1 MELILGILVG
11 FFAKRIIKFLYRK
24 VSEQEEKEQ

>member
-1 MELILGILVG
+1 MELIMGVLVG

-24 VSEQEEKEQ
+24 VIEQESEQ